1 MSKAV
6 KTVANG
12 ARRAASWIGATIR
25 ETPLLHSPA
34 LSEITGGEVYLK
46 LENLQHTGSFKL
58 RGASNRL
65 LTLSEDE
72 RARGCVAAS
81 SGNHGAAVAYAMQ
94 KLGVNGVIFV
104 PQQTS
109 AAKVEAIRGYGGNV
123 RFFGTDGLDT
133 EQHAREY
140 AESHGMIYLSPYNDP
155 EVIIGQAT
163 CGIEI
168 IDQLADFD
176 AVFVAV
182 GGGGLISGIGSV
194 LKEHNPD
201 IDVFGC
207 QPEASAVMAKSIDA
221 GRILDL
227 SSDTTLSDGT
237 AGGIEPDAITFAFCA
252 ELVDRF
258 ILVSEDEIA
267 AAMQR
272 FMAEHEYFIEGA
284 AGVAV
289 AAALA
294 RPDLVLGRTIVI
306 VICGGNVSQA
316 TLDSI
321 L

>member
-1 MSKAV
+1 
-6 KTVANG
+6 
-12 ARRAASWIGATIR
+12 
-25 ETPLLHSPA
+25 
-34 LSEITGGEVYLK
+34 
-46 LENLQHTGSFKL
+46 
-58 RGASNRL
+58 
-65 LTLSEDE
+65 
-72 RARGCVAAS
+72 
-81 SGNHGAAVAYAMQ
+81 MQ
-94 KLGVNGVIFV
+94 KLDVKGVIFV
-104 PQQTS
+104 PEQTS
-109 AAKVEAIRGYGGNV
+109 VAKVEAIRGYGGNV
-123 RFFGTDGLDT
+123 RFYGTDGLDT

-140 AESHGMIYLSPYNDP
+140 AEQHDMVYLSPYNDP

-163 CGIEI
+163 CGVEI
-168 IDQLADFD
+168 IDQLAELD

-194 LKEHNPD
+194 LKQHDPD

-227 SSDTTLSDGT
+227 SSDPTLSDGT
-237 AGGIEPDAITFAFCA
+237 AGGIEPDAITFALCA
-252 ELVDRF
+252 ELVDDF

-267 AAMQR
+267 AAMRR
-272 FMAEHEYFIEGA
+272 FMADHEYVVEGA

-294 RPDLVLGRTIVI
+294 RRDLISGRKVVI

-321 L
+321 SGTTKTQGAQMSGEIEPG